1 MEGFYAGFEKAAGF
15 SDWIQ
20 KAKDFFTRKKTEQP
34 KQQNMERK
42 PPKYFYSKKLD
53 GGHIKNLNRAIK
65 KNYGGSKQNY
75 VLKYQKADGSIV
87 NRRVTPYTAK
97 NTRLLLAHDHHRG
110 ELRSFRVDR
119 IHDLRSE

>member
-1 MEGFYAGFEKAAGF
+1 MEGFYTGFEKRAGF

-20 KAKDFFTRKKTEQP
+20 KAKNFFTSKKPEQP
-34 KQQNMERK
+34 KTERK
-42 PPKYFYSKKLD
+42 PAKYFYSKKLD

-65 KNYGGSKQNY
+65 KNSGGGKQNY

-87 NRRVTPYTAK
+87 NRKVTPYTAK
-97 NTRLLLAHDHHRG
+97 NTKLLLAHDHHRG

-119 IHDLRSE
+119 IQDLRSE